1 MLRRNDYSNS
11 NHIWNKIETRW
22 IENRVIIRLLEP
34 DTIRNNMCCAN
45 SFASYPCNIRQA
57 KRKKKKNIESS
68 LFAKN

>member
-34 DTIRNNMCCAN
+34 DTIRNNMRTN
-45 SFASYPCNIRQA
+45 SVASYPCNIRQG